1 MSTTIAAPPQ
11 TPPPKVAAPPV
22 TPPVV
27 PTAAVPPPPLF
38 LASGPQLYTI
48 TVKQY
53 EQMAAAGILS
63 ENDRVEL
70 LNGLLVTKMT
80 IKPPHATALGLLL
93 DAFKLSLPA
102 GWRVRVQ
109 DPIELDVSE
118 PEPDAAVV
126 RGDART
132 FAVRHPRPTELGL
145 LVEVADSSLGYDR
158 GDKLRAY
165 AANGVT
171 EYWIVN
177 LIDRRVEV
185 YSQPSGPTAVPSFG
199 SLTTYAPGQAV
210 PITLDGTAV
219 AAIAVVDV
227 LP

>member
-1 MSTTIAAPPQ
+1 MSPAVATPPQ
-11 TPPPKVAAPPV
+11 TPPPKATVPV
-22 TPPVV
+22 STTPASI
-27 PTAAVPPPPLF
+27 TPPPLC
-38 LASGPQLYTI
+38 LSTGPQLHAL

-53 EQMAAAGILS
+53 HQMIDAGVFS
-63 ENDRVEL
+63 EDERVEL
-70 LNGLLVTKMT
+70 LNGLLVRKMT

-93 DAFKLSLPA
+93 DALRLSLPA

-132 FAVRHPRPTELGL
+132 FAARHPRPAEIGL
-145 LVEVADSSLGYDR
+145 VVEVADRSLAYDR
-158 GDKLRAY
+158 GEKLRAY
-165 AANGVT
+165 AANNVSL
-171 EYWIVN
+171 YWIVN
-177 LIDRRVEV
+177 LVDNRVEV

-199 SLTTYAPGQAV
+199 SVQTYAPGQSV
-210 PITLDGTAV
+210 PLTLDGTAV
-219 AAIAVVDV
+219 ATIAVADV